1 MNNDYSR
8 AVKEIASRYT
18 GIINSGR
25 VFSQEEATRISR
37 EIDGE
42 VMPLLNFEK
51 PRVLVYGIYNS
62 GKSTLVNALM
72 GREVAEVADRPM
84 TFKTAEYDA
93 GKYVLV
99 DSPGIDAPGK
109 RGEDDDMTADSEI
122 RNCHII
128 LFVISSNGG
137 FESRTNYKRMY
148 DLMLKRNLPFIIVL
162 NERAV
167 PTSEQQQHQEELNS
181 IKLKIIENLKEIS
194 GRRDIENAYEVITLN
209 ALRAWRG
216 VSEAQTN
223 PDKAQKFVKAS
234 HISDLVNRINQILE
248 GDEAMKSF
256 LAPLSA
262 LEDKIADGES
272 ILAAK
277 SAGKSYATKRTT
289 LQSMIS
295 NFRGRFM
302 DDLRFSAERHFD
314 EIYNGYLGGHI
325 DMAGIYNSICS
336 EAEDNYKR
344 ASAPIISYVRSNFA
358 ELHVSV
364 DESGRVTLNTPN
376 GYDSE
381 FRASD
386 EENHKTFSLG
396 DILGSI
402 VPTSGTSDSYTA
414 TTAGALLGGTLG
426 SFVPILGTVAGT
438 AIGGAIGKV
447 IDIFIGKARRE
458 AEEYERRKREVE
470 ASNRMAEQRAEEE
483 NRRRQSARSA
493 ATNQINAIIQDLR
506 RLYGEVIDKNFNGV
520 MQTIDEAINRIST
533 RNSAVEQTKAQL
545 RQLHE
550 EINAIRRSITC

>member
-1 MNNDYSR
+1 MNNDYSS
-8 AVKEIASRYT
+8 AVKEIASKYT
-18 GIINSGR
+18 GIINSGGI
-25 VFSQEEATRISR
+25 FSQEEATRIGR
-37 EIDGE
+37 EINGE

-99 DSPGIDAPGK
+99 DSPGIDAPGR

-137 FESRTNYKRMY
+137 FESKTNYRRMY
-148 DLMLKRNLPFIIVL
+148 DLMVKRNLPFIIVL
-162 NERAV
+162 NERAA

-194 GRRDIENAYEVITLN
+194 GRRDIENTYDVITLN

-216 VSEAQTN
+216 VIEGKTDSN
-223 PDKAQKFVKAS
+223 KAQKFIKAS
-234 HISDLVNRINQILE
+234 RISDLVNRINQILE

-262 LEDKIADGES
+262 LEDKIAYGEN

-277 SAGKSYATKRTT
+277 SAGKNYATKRTT
-289 LQSMIS
+289 LQNMIS
-295 NFRGRFM
+295 QLRGRFM
-302 DDLRFSAERHFD
+302 DDLRFLAERHFD

-336 EAEDNYKR
+336 EAEENYKR
-344 ASAPIISYVRSNFA
+344 ASAPIISYVRNNFA

-364 DESGRVTLNTPN
+364 DASGRVTLNTPDGN
-376 GYDSE
+376 DSQ

-386 EENHKTFSLG
+386 EESSKKFSFS
-396 DILGSI
+396 DILGSMI
-402 VPTSGTSDSYTA
+402 PASAASDSYTA
-414 TTAGALLGGTLG
+414 TATGALLGGTIG
-426 SFVPILGTVAGT
+426 SFVPILGTAMGT
-438 AIGGAIGKV
+438 AVGGVIGKV
-447 IDIFIGKARRE
+447 VDICIGKARRE
-458 AEEYERRKREVE
+458 AEEYERRKREIE

-483 NRRRQSARSA
+483 NRRRQSARIA
-493 ATNQINAIIQDLR
+493 ANNQINAIIEDLKM
-506 RLYGEVIDKNFNGV
+506 LYSEVIDKNFNGV

-533 RNSAVEQTKAQL
+533 RNSSVERTKVQL

>member
-1 MNNDYSR
+1 
-8 AVKEIASRYT
+8 
-18 GIINSGR
+18 
-25 VFSQEEATRISR
+25 
-37 EIDGE
+37 
-42 VMPLLNFEK
+42 
-51 PRVLVYGIYNS
+51 
-62 GKSTLVNALM
+62 
-72 GREVAEVADRPM
+72 
-84 TFKTAEYDA
+84 
-93 GKYVLV
+93 
-99 DSPGIDAPGK
+99 
-109 RGEDDDMTADSEI
+109 
-122 RNCHII
+122 
-128 LFVISSNGG
+128 
-137 FESRTNYKRMY
+137 MY
-148 DLMLKRNLPFIIVL
+148 DLMVKRNLPFIIVL
-162 NERAV
+162 NERAA

-181 IKLKIIENLKEIS
+181 IRLKIIENLKEIS
-194 GRRDIENAYEVITLN
+194 GRRDIENAYDVITLN
-209 ALRAWRG
+209 AFRAWKG
-216 VSEAQTN
+216 VIEGQTN
-223 PDKAQKFVKAS
+223 PKKAQNFIKAS
-234 HISDLVNRINQILE
+234 RISDLVNRINQILE

-277 SAGKSYATKRTT
+277 SAGKNYATKRGT

-364 DESGRVTLNTPN
+364 DASGRVTLNTPD

-386 EENHKTFSLG
+386 EESHKTFSLG

-402 VPTSGTSDSYTA
+402 VPTTGTSDSYTA